1 MIGKIFKRGLIAV
14 APIAV
19 TLALLHWL
27 FTTFEGVF
35 SGPIKAIIGEQHYY
49 RGMGIGFALVIIF
62 FIGFVINSWLVQKLS
77 SWGDALVSKIPLVK
91 TLYNSVGE
99 MMSYFGSKETQKQG
113 SVVLVEIHGFKF
125 VGLVTRES
133 FDELPRGIAE
143 DGDIAVYLPLGYMIG
158 GHTVILPRSKVKR
171 IDMTVEE
178 GMRFCVSAG
187 VLAHA
192 KKNGDEASASDKK

>member
-1 MIGKIFKRGLIAV
+1 
-14 APIAV
+14 
-19 TLALLHWL
+19 
-27 FTTFEGVF
+27 
-35 SGPIKAIIGEQHYY
+35 
-49 RGMGIGFALVIIF
+49 
-62 FIGFVINSWLVQKLS
+62 
-77 SWGDALVSKIPLVK
+77 
-91 TLYNSVGE
+91 
-99 MMSYFGSKETQKQG
+99 MSYFGSKETQKQG